1 MANPEL
7 LLLSERD
14 AHGGGN
20 NFRRSNTTAHGRR
33 AATLPRTE
41 MHHNVTAHQLHA
53 ACFPQP
59 EVAHQ
64 HVRHTGATA
73 SDWPMAGLVFAT
85 PTKDQASQRQPC
97 ERKGQATNCGLHSTV
112 SRSHPCWTEDT
123 TRLALPC
130 TLHIASQAPDTRPG
144 QRVAASTK
152 GSLQR
157 RTSNANE
164 MGQVCWVQRAG
175 REPCWTHTALLPIL
189 VCTASRTLRQ
199 SLGQGNGF

>member
-41 MHHNVTAHQLHA
+41 MHHNVTEHQLHA

-112 SRSHPCWTEDT
+112 SRSHPSWTEDT

-130 TLHIASQAPDTRPG
+130 TL
-144 QRVAASTK
+144 
-152 GSLQR
+152 
-157 RTSNANE
+157 
-164 MGQVCWVQRAG
+164 
-175 REPCWTHTALLPIL
+175 
-189 VCTASRTLRQ
+189 Q
-199 SLGQGNGF
+199 SFARHQTLGQDSGLPPRLRDLCSVARAMQTKWDKCVGCREQGANPAGHTPHSCPSSCAPQAEHCANL